1 MRKSIRFGLVSLC
14 LASFLSLSSLSQQTL
29 GSINGT
35 VTDSSGAVVQNA
47 VVKVHNLGTGL
58 EQTASTKSDGSFS
71 IVDLPIGTHSVTFSR
86 DGFKTEV
93 HSQILLQGNRT
104 ATINVSLQPGAV
116 SATVTVSG
124 TPLLNQVDTTNG
136 HTLGSE
142 MIENIALGTGSFTQL
157 SLLAPGVNADL
168 LAGAGTNAGLGNQDI
183 FANGQRDTSNS
194 FSFNSVESNNLFN
207 GLSAS
212 AIGESRFVLNTNEQ
226 FLAGGQI
233 QTNTSVFDAI
243 GQGLPAPPPETIEEI
258 HVNTSMYDVSQ
269 GANSGAHVAVATKSG
284 TNDLH
289 GNVYEYHQTSGWD
302 ANQFFLNAASLA
314 RPPLHRNT
322 FGATLGGPIKQNK
335 LFFFGSYQGQ
345 RVSDATNGSTQ
356 FANVPTGLTDDRSA
370 ATLAALA
377 HVPVA
382 NVDNV
387 ALAILNAK
395 GA

>member
-1 MRKSIRFGLVSLC
+1 
-14 LASFLSLSSLSQQTL
+14 
-29 GSINGT
+29 
-35 VTDSSGAVVQNA
+35 
-47 VVKVHNLGTGL
+47 
-58 EQTASTKSDGSFS
+58 
-71 IVDLPIGTHSVTFSR
+71 
-86 DGFKTEV
+86 
-93 HSQILLQGNRT
+93 
-104 ATINVSLQPGAV
+104 
-116 SATVTVSG
+116 
-124 TPLLNQVDTTNG
+124 
-136 HTLGSE
+136 
-142 MIENIALGTGSFTQL
+142 
-157 SLLAPGVNADL
+157 
-168 LAGAGTNAGLGNQDI
+168 
-183 FANGQRDTSNS
+183 
-194 FSFNSVESNNLFN
+194 LFN

-269 GANSGAHVAVATKSG
+269 GANSGAHIAVATKSG

-289 GNVYEYHQTSGWD
+289 GSVYEYHQTSGWD
-302 ANQFFLNAASLA
+302 ANQFFLNAAGIA

-345 RVSDATNGSTQ
+345 RVTDATNGSTQ
-356 FANVPTGLTDDRSA
+356 FANVPTGLSDDRSA

-377 HVPVA
+377 GVPVA
-382 NVDNV
+382 KVDSV

-395 GA
+395 GTNGKFMVPSATVADPNMINSLGGNAQESGPPIYDVVGSVKGHLDCTSCEGPFFSSLDGIFSLSFFLTKARSLNLSVESGSTNHLFGLLLPTMILSSDAAIARGSKAPNQPNDGLASTRVGPGLPCLRTSCA